1 MNKDMNNIL
10 KQTIA
15 GMRQQPL
22 ISALTVIGTALAI
35 CLIMIVM
42 MTREVQIAD
51 YGAEPYRSRTLY
63 VPQSITR
70 QEGHKIYNG
79 AVEMKAINEIFMKMK
94 TPELVV
100 AYTMNTSRR
109 QVSAAGSEVIQLR
122 VKGTGNG
129 FFRMFPMSFIEG
141 KPFTKEECDS
151 YMPIALL
158 SRSACRRLF
167 SQETGVKGKSLIIDN
182 YEYHVAG
189 VVEDVSR
196 MLNNASSDIWV
207 PISTHPDNI
216 ALQSKL
222 LFDYGNVALL
232 TKSTADFP
240 KIRQETNRLL
250 AAYNKTIAPD
260 TLDFMGGPYEV
271 EAAVNHYMLESDPD
285 LTDLYLHYM
294 LIFAILLIVPA
305 INIASMTQSR
315 LRQREA
321 EIGIRRAFGA
331 KRSTILLQT
340 FMESLIQTLIAG
352 VLGLLLCLGFCFL
365 LANYIFLTDDWT
377 ERHTDISIDMD
388 ILFSPEIYGWALLF
402 CLVLNVLCATIPA
415 WRASRRNIVETLK

>member
-1 MNKDMNNIL
+1 MNNIL
-10 KQTIA
+10 KQTISS
-15 GMRQQPL
+15 MRQQPL
-22 ISALTVIGTALAI
+22 ISALTIIGTALAI
-35 CLIMIVM
+35 CLIMIVVM
-42 MTREVQIAD
+42 MREVKIAD

-79 AVEMKAINEIFMKMK
+79 AVEMKAINEIFMNMK

-109 QVSAAGSEVIQLR
+109 QVSAADSEVIPLR
-122 VKGTGNG
+122 VKGTGYG
-129 FFRMFPMSFIEG
+129 FFQMFPMNFIEG
-141 KPFTKEECDS
+141 KPFTKEECNSD
-151 YMPIALL
+151 MPIAVL

-207 PISTHPDNI
+207 PISTQPYNN
-216 ALQSKL
+216 AFQGKL
-222 LFDYGNVALL
+222 VYNLCNVALL
-232 TKSTADFP
+232 AKSPADFP

-250 AAYNKTIAPD
+250 AAYNKTIVPD
-260 TLDFMGGPYEV
+260 TLDLMGGPYEV
-271 EAAVNHYMLESDPD
+271 EAAVNHDMLESDSD
-285 LTDLYLHYM
+285 LTDLYLHYL

-315 LRQREA
+315 LRQCEA

-340 FMESLIQTLIAG
+340 FIESLIQTLIAG

-365 LANYIFLTDDWT
+365 LANYIFETDDWMLCP
-377 ERHTDISIDMD
+377 TDISIDMS

-402 CLVLNVLCATIPA
+402 CLILNVLCVTIPA
-415 WRASRRNIVETLK
+415 WRASRCNIVEALK